1 MKVTLRSFAI
11 CALVLGMAGLFLG
24 QTSVPLPAP
33 LPASDEI
40 YACPMD
46 PDVRGH
52 DPGTC
57 PRCGMKL
64 VAGIPD
70 PVEYTMDL
78 NVIPPAPKP
87 LQPTRF
93 EFIVRDPWKER
104 PVTNFQIVHE
114 RLFHLFVVSQDLKFF
129 VHDHPIFEKNGVFH
143 YDLALPTPGMYRIL
157 GDFYP
162 DGATPQLIAKTVLV
176 AGKAPAP
183 ITLTRDY
190 STKDAGNMQVE
201 LVTDPPQPIAH
212 TKTMM
217 FFKVKPGDGLEKYLG
232 AWGHMLAASDDLID
246 LIHTHPFLAD
256 GGPEIQFNMIFPRA
270 RTYRVWV
277 QFQRQGVVNTA
288 YFDVPVEELK

>member
-1 MKVTLRSFAI
+1 MKVPVRFLAI
-11 CALVLGMAGLFLG
+11 GALVLGMAGLFLG
-24 QTSVPLPAP
+24 QTPAP

-93 EFIVRDPWKER
+93 EFLVRDPWKER
-104 PVTNFQIVHE
+104 PVTKFQIVHE

-129 VHDHPIFEKNGVFH
+129 VHDHPIFEKDGVFH

-183 ITLTRDY
+183 IKLTRDY

-270 RTYRVWV
+270 VPYRVWV
-277 QFQRQGVVNTA
+277 QFQRNGVVNTA

>member
-1 MKVTLRSFAI
+1 
-11 CALVLGMAGLFLG
+11 
-24 QTSVPLPAP
+24 
-33 LPASDEI
+33 
-40 YACPMD
+40 
-46 PDVRGH
+46 
-52 DPGTC
+52 
-57 PRCGMKL
+57 MKL

-93 EFIVRDPWKER
+93 EFVVRDPWKER

-129 VHDHPIFEKNGVFH
+129 VHDHPIFEKDGVFH
-143 YDLALPTPGMYRIL
+143 YDLALPQPGMYRIL

-183 ITLTRDY
+183 IKLTRDY

-217 FFKVKPGDGLEKYLG
+217 FFKVKPGEGLEKYLG

-277 QFQRQGVVNTA
+277 QFQRNGVVNTA